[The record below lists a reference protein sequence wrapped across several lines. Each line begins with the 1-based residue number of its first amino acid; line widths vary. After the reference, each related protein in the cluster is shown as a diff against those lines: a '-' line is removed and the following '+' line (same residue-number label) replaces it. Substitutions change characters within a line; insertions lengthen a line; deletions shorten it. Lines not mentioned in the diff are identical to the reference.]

1 MAAKTWESA
10 AAMIESLLDR
20 GREFSFVQV
29 MRLLRAVLDP
39 GALEQ
44 GRVLVR
50 PELSLGFPAADVA
63 RIEPTGVDGNRF
75 LVIATFM
82 GLYGSATPLP
92 AFYTEELMAD
102 ETDDRSVCR
111 AFLDIIHQRLYS
123 LYFLCWSK
131 YRLFIRVEEERDLRE
146 REKLLCLAGLTEPAA
161 KAGLPDAWPLVRYL
175 GLLTMCP
182 RSAAGLEILLRDAM
196 GMDRISVIQC
206 IKRNVP
212 IPSDQRMRI
221 GLANCR
227 LGVDTFL
234 GKEVVDRSGKFRV
247 RIGALT
253 KSEFDSFLPG
263 ASRREQLAALVRMY
277 VTTPLEFDLELVLAG
292 GEAEPVRLGDPHGP
306 RLGWN
311 MWCFSGDGLGEVSA
325 IFPLSG
331 N

>member
-1 MAAKTWESA
+1 MAAKTRESA
-10 AAMIESLLDR
+10 PAVIGALLDHS
-20 GREFSFVQV
+20 REFSFVQV
-29 MRLLRAVLDP
+29 MRLLRVVLDP

-44 GRVLVR
+44 GRVRVR
-50 PELSLGFPAADVA
+50 PELSLGFPAADVT
-63 RIEPTGVDGNRF
+63 RIEPIGVDGDRF
-75 LVIATFM
+75 LVIAAFM

-146 REKLLCLAGLTEPAA
+146 REKLLCLAGLAEPAA
-161 KAGLPDAWPLVRYL
+161 KSVLPDAWQLVRYL

-212 IPSDQRMRI
+212 IPPDQRIRLGM
-221 GLANCR
+221 ANCS

-234 GKEVVDRSGKFRV
+234 GKEVADRSGKFRV
-247 RIGALT
+247 RIGPL
-253 KSEFDSFLPG
+253 KKNEFDAFLPCTPC
-263 ASRREQLAALVRMY
+263 REKLALLVKLY
-277 VTTPLEFDLELVLAG
+277 VTAPLESDLELVLAA
-292 GEAEPVRLGDPHGP
+292 GEAEPIRLGDPHGP

-325 IFPLSG
+325 VFPLFG
-331 N
+331 P